1 METVKFDHN
10 KAFETLWVTNAL
22 EESENFLSSDEIM
35 SLVGES
41 MRKFRNKL
49 MNKPPQKNCKFLNK
63 FQ

>member
-10 KAFETLWVTNAL
+10 KAFKTLWVTNAL

-49 MNKPPQKNCKFLNK
+49 MNKPPQKN
-63 FQ
+63 